1 MPIRRRGTLLQVA
14 ALHTDNVAVA
24 KFLVGYGVPP
34 NATNDDGDS
43 ALVIARRRG
52 HEQMAAYL
60 DSLTNRRKTSNEVD
74 STR

>member
-34 NATNDDGDS
+34 NATNDDSDS
-43 ALVIARRRG
+43 ALERVLNFCAKPPRTKG
-52 HEQMAAYL
+52 AQQVSPGQASVTSAAL
-60 DSLTNRRKTSNEVD
+60 G
-74 STR
+74 